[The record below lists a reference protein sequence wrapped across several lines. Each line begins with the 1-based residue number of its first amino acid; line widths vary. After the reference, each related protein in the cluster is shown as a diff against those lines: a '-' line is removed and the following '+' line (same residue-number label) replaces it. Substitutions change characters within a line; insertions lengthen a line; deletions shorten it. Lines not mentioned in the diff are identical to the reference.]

1 MKRLTV
7 PMIREWRPRPC
18 YDPTTVVSEDWSG
31 IVLDV
36 LALDIPIKD
45 RFWVVLREELLSP
58 KILCLFAVRCAREVQ
73 HLMKD
78 ERSLNVLDVA
88 ERFALGR
95 ATDYELREARAAA
108 RAVALAADWA
118 AALAAALAAD
128 WSAAALVAALTRA
141 DSVAAGSTRERQLE
155 ILRELIN
162 EFPDEVK

>member
-108 RAVALAADWA
+108 RAVALAADW
-118 AALAAALAAD
+118 
-128 WSAAALVAALTRA
+128 SAAALVAALTRA